1 MRYHPLP
8 SYNRDEEAE
17 IRDLGMQSRGTGV
30 DYHGDGDDYQKLLYV
45 PPFSHPTT
53 SPFPSERNGRM
64 LMQWV

>member
-45 PPFSHPTT
+45 PLFPTPQLRLFLLRET
-53 SPFPSERNGRM
+53 EGC
-64 LMQWV
+64 